1 MNRNM
6 TAERMVV
13 SLLFTG
19 ALFVAS
25 ESFGAQPAREVSFS
39 VDAKTSRDRNRSQQV
54 EERANGSVTTTTDT
68 ETEICTLEVQIQNTA
83 EQSNSC
89 QLEWLFIG
97 KRTLA
102 NGDNT
107 LVVLD
112 SGKSEMTLQKGS
124 NEKKTISSKP
134 FVLSERT
141 IDRTRNEFQRDSGN
155 SRRIRQGDTYAGYLV
170 LLKAGGEILQKE
182 SNDDRFMR
190 DEWIARCE
198 SAAKSSPEKRKKKN

>member
-6 TAERMVV
+6 TAERRVM
-13 SLLFTG
+13 SLFFTG
-19 ALFVAS
+19 VLFVAVG
-25 ESFGAQPAREVSFS
+25 SFGAQPAPEVSLS

-68 ETEICTLEVQIQNTA
+68 ETEICTLEVQIQNA
-83 EQSNSC
+83 EEQSNPC

-97 KRTLA
+97 KRTLD
-102 NGDNT
+102 NGEDT
-107 LVVLD
+107 LVIPD

-134 FVLSERT
+134 FVFSEKT
-141 IDRTRNEFQRDSGN
+141 IDRTRNEFQRDAGS
-155 SRRIRQGDTYAGYLV
+155 SRRIRQGDTYVGYLV

-182 SNDDRFMR
+182 SNDDRFLK
-190 DEWIARCE
+190 DEWVARCE
-198 SAAKSSPEKRKKKN
+198 AAAKTSPEKKKKKK